1 MHGTTTPGSIARLI
15 SDNGAAPARRK
26 GAAAG
31 THGQEHSARL
41 EAVDRRQ
48 PEVRVDVA
56 RDGDATAWKAYV
68 DGHPQATA
76 YHRWAWRQ
84 VLSEAFGHRPHFL
97 IARRGQALVGILPLV
112 QVRTL
117 LFGHSLS
124 SLPFC
129 PYAGPIADDAAAA
142 AALDHAAQALAGKLR
157 VDHLEYRSLG
167 AASEPTRGWPVQDLY
182 VTFRKRLSTD
192 HEANLAA
199 IPRKQRAMV
208 RKGIKAGLSAAAGD
222 VDSFFDL
229 FADNVHRHGT
239 PAHSRRYFALLL
251 EAFGDDAEILI
262 VRDPAGVPVSGVL
275 SLYFRDEVLPM
286 HAGDTERARELAAND
301 FKYWSLM
308 QRAVERG
315 CTMFD
320 YGRSKRGTGQY
331 DFKKNW
337 GFEPT
342 PLSYEYRLVRG
353 KGIPQHN
360 PLNPKYRLMIETWRR
375 LPRWLVNA
383 AGPHIVRGLG

>member
-1 MHGTTTPGSIARLI
+1 MLDRTVHVRPAADDDAARW
-15 SDNGAAPARRK
+15 S
-26 GAAAG
+26 
-31 THGQEHSARL
+31 
-41 EAVDRRQ
+41 
-48 PEVRVDVA
+48 
-56 RDGDATAWKAYV
+56 AYV
-68 DGHPQATA
+68 DRHPRASV
-76 YHRWAWRQ
+76 YHRWAWRGL
-84 VLSEAFGHRPHFL
+84 LSSAFGHRPHYM
-97 IARRGQALVGILPLV
+97 IAERDEQLVGILPLV
-112 QVRTL
+112 QVRSL

-129 PYAGPIADDAAAA
+129 PYAGPIADDTAAA
-142 AALDHAAQALAGKLR
+142 AALDQGAQALAEELR

-167 AASEPTRGWPVQDLY
+167 ETSEVSRDWPVQDLY
-182 VTFRKRLSTD
+182 VTFRKKLSAD

-208 RKGIKAGLSAAAGD
+208 RKGIKAGLSADAGD
-222 VDSFFDL
+222 LDTFFEL

-251 EAFGDDAEILI
+251 EAFGDDAGILI
-262 VRDPAGVPVSGVL
+262 VRDPQGSGVL
-275 SLYFRDEVLPM
+275 SLYYRDEVLPM
-286 HAGDTERARELAAND
+286 HAGDTVRARDLAAND

-308 QRAVERG
+308 QRAIDRG
-315 CTMFD
+315 CTVFD
-320 YGRSKRGTGQY
+320 YGRSKRGTGQF

-342 PLSYEYRLVRG
+342 PLVYEYRLVRG

-383 AGPHIVRGLG
+383 AGPQIVRGLG